1 MINYN
6 GNLKDHYFNDFTNRA
21 FLYGDSVFETIKVV
35 NNKIMFWEEHYLRLM
50 SSMRILRIK
59 IPSIY
64 TPDFFENQIIKTII
78 NLDKSFSGRV
88 RLSVFRDGKGY
99 YMPEIN
105 EPIFI
110 IAANKISEKFFKINT
125 GSYKIDLYKDFK
137 VQSDLL
143 SNLKTNNKVLN
154 VIASIY
160 AKDNG
165 LDNCILLNEKK
176 QVAEFIN
183 GNIFIVNDNLIKT
196 PPISTGCLN
205 GIMRNKIIELVNG
218 VNDYKIIEQNFSPY
232 ELISSNEI
240 WVTNS
245 ISGIIAVTEYRKKYF
260 TDRVCKN
267 ILKYFNLE
275 ISKL

>member
-6 GNLKDHYFNDFTNRA
+6 GNFKDHYFDDFTNRA

-50 SSMRILRIK
+50 SSMRILRIN
-59 IPSIY
+59 IPPFY

-78 NLDKSFSGRV
+78 KLDKSFSGRV
-88 RLSVFRDGKGY
+88 RLTVFRDGKGY

-105 EPIFI
+105 EPTFV
-110 IAANKISEKFFKINT
+110 IAANKISEIFFKINT

-137 VQSDLL
+137 VQSNLL

-160 AKDNG
+160 ANDNG

-176 QVAEFIN
+176 
-183 GNIFIVNDNLIKT
+183 T
-196 PPISTGCLN
+196 SC
-205 GIMRNKIIELVNG
+205 
-218 VNDYKIIEQNFSPY
+218 
-232 ELISSNEI
+232 
-240 WVTNS
+240 
-245 ISGIIAVTEYRKKYF
+245 
-260 TDRVCKN
+260 
-267 ILKYFNLE
+267 
-275 ISKL
+275 

>member
-1 MINYN
+1 
-6 GNLKDHYFNDFTNRA
+6 
-21 FLYGDSVFETIKVV
+21 
-35 NNKIMFWEEHYLRLM
+35 MFWEEHYLRLM
-50 SSMRILRIK
+50 SSMRILRIN
-59 IPSIY
+59 IPPFY

-78 NLDKSFSGRV
+78 NLDKYFSGRV
-88 RLSVFRDGKGY
+88 RLTVFRDGKGY

-110 IAANKISEKFFKINT
+110 ITANKISEKFFKINT

-183 GNIFIVNDNLIKT
+183 GNIFIVNDNIIKT

-218 VNDYKIIEQNFSPY
+218 FNDYKIIEQNFSPY

-245 ISGIIAVTEYRKKYF
+245 ISGIIAVSEYRKKYF
-260 TDRVCKN
+260 KDEVCKN
-267 ILKYFNLE
+267 ILKYFNQE
-275 ISKL
+275 ISKI

>member
-6 GNLKDHYFNDFTNRA
+6 GNLKDHYLNDFTNRA

-183 GNIFIVNDNLIKT
+183 GNIFIVNDNVIKT

>member
-110 IAANKISEKFFKINT
+110 ITANKISEKFFKINT

-183 GNIFIVNDNLIKT
+183 GNIFIVNDNVIKT

-260 TDRVCKN
+260 TDGVCKN

>member
-110 IAANKISEKFFKINT
+110 ITANKISEKFFKINT

-183 GNIFIVNDNLIKT
+183 GNIFIVNDNVIKT

-260 TDRVCKN
+260 ADGVCKN

>member
-6 GNLKDHYFNDFTNRA
+6 GNFKDHYFNDFTNRA

-50 SSMRILRIK
+50 SSMRILRIN
-59 IPSIY
+59 IPPFY

-78 NLDKSFSGRV
+78 KLDKSFSGRV
-88 RLSVFRDGKGY
+88 RLTVFRDGKGY

-105 EPIFI
+105 EPTFV
-110 IAANKISEKFFKINT
+110 IAANKISEIFFKINT

-137 VQSDLL
+137 VQSNLL

-160 AKDNG
+160 ANDNG

-183 GNIFIVNDNLIKT
+183 GNIFIVNDNIIKT

-218 VNDYKIIEQNFSPY
+218 FNDYKIIEQNFSPY

-260 TDRVCKN
+260 ADGVCKN

>member
-50 SSMRILRIK
+50 SSMRILRIN
-59 IPSIY
+59 IPPFY

-78 NLDKSFSGRV
+78 NLDKYFSGRV
-88 RLSVFRDGKGY
+88 RLTVFRDGKGY

-110 IAANKISEKFFKINT
+110 ITANKISEKFFKINT

-183 GNIFIVNDNLIKT
+183 GNIFIVNDNVIKT

-260 TDRVCKN
+260 ADGVCKN

>member
-64 TPDFFENQIIKTII
+64 TPDFFQNQIIKTII

-99 YMPEIN
+99 YMPDIN
-105 EPIFI
+105 EPTFI
-110 IAANKISEKFFKINT
+110 ITANKISEKFFKINT

-165 LDNCILLNEKK
+165 LDNCILLNEKQGWNVIK
-176 QVAEFIN
+176 SGCHCCPYQGGKTWLQLKTNHPTLF
-183 GNIFIVNDNLIKT
+183 NISVEMEKRKIKVRGGKRGLYQN
-196 PPISTGCLN
+196 ILLSDL
-205 GIMRNKIIELVNG
+205 NKITLPESACDSDAGCFI
-218 VNDYKIIEQNFSPY
+218 
-232 ELISSNEI
+232 
-240 WVTNS
+240 
-245 ISGIIAVTEYRKKYF
+245 
-260 TDRVCKN
+260 
-267 ILKYFNLE
+267 
-275 ISKL
+275 

>member
-1 MINYN
+1 
-6 GNLKDHYFNDFTNRA
+6 
-21 FLYGDSVFETIKVV
+21 
-35 NNKIMFWEEHYLRLM
+35 
-50 SSMRILRIK
+50 
-59 IPSIY
+59 
-64 TPDFFENQIIKTII
+64 
-78 NLDKSFSGRV
+78 
-88 RLSVFRDGKGY
+88 
-99 YMPEIN
+99 MPEIN

-110 IAANKISEKFFKINT
+110 ITANKISEKFFKINT

-183 GNIFIVNDNLIKT
+183 GNIFIVNDNVIKT

-260 TDRVCKN
+260 ADGVCKN

>member
-110 IAANKISEKFFKINT
+110 ITANKISEKFFKINT

-183 GNIFIVNDNLIKT
+183 GNIFIVNDNVIKT

-240 WVTNS
+240 WLTNS

-260 TDRVCKN
+260 TDGVCKN

>member
-110 IAANKISEKFFKINT
+110 ITANKISEKFFKINT

-183 GNIFIVNDNLIKT
+183 GNIFIVNDNVIKT
-196 PPISTGCLN
+196 PPISAGCLN

-240 WVTNS
+240 WLTNS

-260 TDRVCKN
+260 ADGVCKN

>member
-105 EPIFI
+105 EPTFI
-110 IAANKISEKFFKINT
+110 ITANKISEKFFKINT

-137 VQSDLL
+137 VKSDLL

-183 GNIFIVNDNLIKT
+183 GNIFIVNDNVIKT

-260 TDRVCKN
+260 ADGVCKN

>member
-6 GNLKDHYFNDFTNRA
+6 GNLKDHYLNDFTNRA

-50 SSMRILRIK
+50 SSMRILRIN

-183 GNIFIVNDNLIKT
+183 GNIFIVNDNVIKT

>member
-6 GNLKDHYFNDFTNRA
+6 GNLKDHYLNDFTNRA

-59 IPSIY
+59 ISSIY

-183 GNIFIVNDNLIKT
+183 GNIFIVNDNVIKT